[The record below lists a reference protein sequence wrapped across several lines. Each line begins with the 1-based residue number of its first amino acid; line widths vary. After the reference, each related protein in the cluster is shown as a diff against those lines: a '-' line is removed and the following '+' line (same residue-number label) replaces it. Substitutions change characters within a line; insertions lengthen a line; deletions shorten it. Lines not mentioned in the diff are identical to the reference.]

1 MSNPPAARSG
11 RLPPYRE
18 APDDAPLAQAACP
31 WFALILFV
39 IAFTGAVTQAT
50 ALLDTPPSAATASS
64 PILAGAGKPAG
75 EKRTAMGGWN
85 HWFKKLHSGELL
97 GPVGIALNLAG
108 GLALLFFAGSGVW
121 MYLTM
126 WLRRRRSRRLRAR

>member
-1 MSNPPAARSG
+1 MR
-11 RLPPYRE
+11 RWHKL
-18 APDDAPLAQAACP
+18 LAP

-50 ALLDTPPSAATASS
+50 AILDTPPAKAATAV
-64 PILAGAGKPAG
+64 AGKTDRTKMPKE
-75 EKRTAMGGWN
+75 EKRTALGGWN
-85 HWFKKLHSGELL
+85 RWFKKLHSGESL

-126 WLRRRRSRRLRAR
+126 WLKRRRARRLLAA

>member
-1 MSNPPAARSG
+1 MR
-11 RLPPYRE
+11 RWHKL
-18 APDDAPLAQAACP
+18 LAP

-50 ALLDTPPSAATASS
+50 AILDTPPATLAEKSAAKSAAAPGSE
-64 PILAGAGKPAG
+64 AGRIKAPKDEQRSAL
-75 EKRTAMGGWN
+75 GGWN
-85 HWFKKLHSGELL
+85 HWFKKLHSGESL

-121 MYLTM
+121 MYLSM
-126 WLRRRRSRRLRAR
+126 WLKRRRSRRLRMG

>member
-1 MSNPPAARSG
+1 MR
-11 RLPPYRE
+11 RWHKL
-18 APDDAPLAQAACP
+18 LAP
-31 WFALILFV
+31 WFAFILLV

-50 ALLDTPPSAATASS
+50 ALLDTPPAKATA
-64 PILAGAGKPAG
+64 PLAGAAKPAS

-108 GLALLFFAGSGVW
+108 GLALLFLAGSGVW

-126 WLRRRRSRRLRAR
+126 WLKRRRSRRLRTI

>member
-1 MSNPPAARSG
+1 MR
-11 RLPPYRE
+11 RWHKL
-18 APDDAPLAQAACP
+18 LAP

-39 IAFTGAVTQAT
+39 IAFTGAATQAT
-50 ALLDTPPSAATASS
+50 AILDTPPATSAATPGAAADKVKPPKDAKRSS
-64 PILAGAGKPAG
+64 L
-75 EKRTAMGGWN
+75 GGWN
-85 HWFKKLHSGELL
+85 HWFKKLHSGESL

-126 WLRRRRSRRLRAR
+126 WLRRRRSRRLRAV

>member
-1 MSNPPAARSG
+1 MR
-11 RLPPYRE
+11 RWHKL
-18 APDDAPLAQAACP
+18 LAP

-39 IAFTGAVTQAT
+39 IAFTGAVTQTT
-50 ALLDTPPSAATASS
+50 ALLDTPPAKSAAASGGKAD
-64 PILAGAGKPAG
+64 LAGMPRD
-75 EKRTAMGGWN
+75 EKRTALGGWN
-85 HWFKKLHSGELL
+85 HWFKKLHSGASL

-126 WLRRRRSRRLRAR
+126 WLKRRRARRLRAG

>member
-1 MSNPPAARSG
+1 MR
-11 RLPPYRE
+11 RWHKL
-18 APDDAPLAQAACP
+18 LAP

-50 ALLDTPPSAATASS
+50 TLLDTQPTKETTVFGGKAASAKPS
-64 PILAGAGKPAG
+64 KE
-75 EKRTAMGGWN
+75 EKRTALGGWN
-85 HWFKKLHSGELL
+85 HWFKKLHSGESL

-121 MYLTM
+121 MYLTI
-126 WLRRRRSRRLRAR
+126 WLKRRRARRLRAA

>member
-1 MSNPPAARSG
+1 MR
-11 RLPPYRE
+11 RWHKL
-18 APDDAPLAQAACP
+18 LAP

-50 ALLDTPPSAATASS
+50 ALLDRPPAKSAAASGGKAD
-64 PILAGAGKPAG
+64 LAGIPRD
-75 EKRTAMGGWN
+75 EKRTALGGWN
-85 HWFKKLHSGELL
+85 HWFKKLHSGESL

-126 WLRRRRSRRLRAR
+126 WLKRRRARRLRAA